1 MTFIII
7 DTSGVVSFVKASS
20 RYEAM
25 SYARDNGIKPFI
37 VKQI

>member
-7 DTSGVVSFVKASS
+7 DTSGVVTFVTAENRYKAM
-20 RYEAM
+20 A
-25 SYARDNGIKPFI
+25 YAKDNGIKPFI